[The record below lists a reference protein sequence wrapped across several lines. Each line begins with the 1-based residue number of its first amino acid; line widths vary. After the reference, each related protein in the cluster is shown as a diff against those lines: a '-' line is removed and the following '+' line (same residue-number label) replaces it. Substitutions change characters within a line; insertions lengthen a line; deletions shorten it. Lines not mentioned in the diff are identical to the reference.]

1 MLTLTVYKQALID
14 RDANLACFI
23 KYKKISS
30 APLYKP
36 LEPGVSMI
44 IAAPCP
50 EEEVS
55 KHGIIELDVDGGLLR

>member
-1 MLTLTVYKQALID
+1 MKD
-14 RDANLACFI
+14 
-23 KYKKISS
+23 KKISS